1 MWSSKITTRLGE
13 TWCRDI
19 RKLWRFDKSPQEN
32 HNRDINLACFKL
44 NGVLDVSESVLI
56 PIIFFQNSFC
66 RFVDVPMD
74 NNDVNLFWCF
84 RLLHSRL
91 KIETRMQTKT
101 TSKQHFIP
109 GANYMNRRL
118 IIIRRNKRSGKMF
131 AFDDTPT
138 RFYGRSFV
146 NRVDGV
152 FSWSYRILFYLWETC
167 TELENKS
174 ATPLLVSDFP
184 VTLPWFSRKKK
195 LACSRRSNA
204 GERRNLIAIT
214 IEWTRCMNESRSRKT
229 STFPLTRKV
238 FHSSYDFH
246 RSPQLNTWDRLR
258 GSRSH
263 K

>member
-1 MWSSKITTRLGE
+1 MSACRGFLIIICRSCLTFDLARLQQDSARLDVGTFASYE
-13 TWCRDI
+13 DLR
-19 RKLWRFDKSPQEN
+19 DKSPQDN

-56 PIIFFQNSFC
+56 PIIFFKIPFC
-66 RFVDVPMD
+66 QFIDVPMD

-118 IIIRRNKRSGKMF
+118 IIIRRNKRSGKLF
-131 AFDDTPT
+131 AFDDMPT

-146 NRVDGV
+146 NRVDGD
-152 FSWSYRILFYLWETC
+152 FSRSYRILFYLWETC

-174 ATPLLVSDFP
+174 ASPLLVSDFP
-184 VTLPWFSRKKK
+184 VTLP
-195 LACSRRSNA
+195 
-204 GERRNLIAIT
+204 
-214 IEWTRCMNESRSRKT
+214 
-229 STFPLTRKV
+229 
-238 FHSSYDFH
+238 
-246 RSPQLNTWDRLR
+246 
-258 GSRSH
+258 
-263 K
+263 